1 MKKIAKIMGAALL
14 SAAMLASVSCSKKSE
29 SKSADAEALAK
40 VDVTN
45 EEEFT
50 KFNSYDFRG
59 DWIVGDWDCVLEDE
73 SGSFTSKIKITPDGK
88 ATVEADGQV
97 QNMSVYDVR
106 KQLFSADLPST
117 SDVNMMKDQ
126 GITLEGKPYFVINKA
141 KTIIALDFSASKDGT
156 TQYLKAII
164 QKVGAEDTAAA
175 EAAPAEEKDSA
186 TDADYESDDDYEA
199 YVDYDAYSM
208 EDDE

>member
-29 SKSADAEALAK
+29 SKSAATETLAK

-73 SGSFTSKIKITPDGK
+73 SGSFTSKIKITPDGN

-97 QNMSVYDVR
+97 QNMSASDVR
-106 KQLFSADLPST
+106 SQLFSAPLPST
-117 SDVNMMKDQ
+117 YEVNMMKKE
-126 GITLEGKPYFVINKA
+126 GITIEGKPYFVINKA
-141 KTIIALDFSASKDGT
+141 KTIIALNFSASKDGT
-156 TQYLKAII
+156 TNFLKAII
-164 QKVGAEDTAAA
+164 MKVGAEDTASA

-186 TDADYESDDDYEA
+186 KDADYETDADYESD
-199 YVDYDAYSM
+199 VDYDAYSM